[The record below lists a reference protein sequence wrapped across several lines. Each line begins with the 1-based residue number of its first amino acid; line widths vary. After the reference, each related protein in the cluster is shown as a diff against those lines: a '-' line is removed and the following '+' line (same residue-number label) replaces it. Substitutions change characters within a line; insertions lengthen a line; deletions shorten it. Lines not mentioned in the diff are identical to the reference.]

1 MRRLFPALLALMLC
15 ACSSDGSKADLVDDI
30 GAVDLD
36 VATDAVPV
44 DGGEDV
50 LASQEVDQT
59 TPPIDGETEVI
70 VVEGEFKLFTTAPAG
85 DMRAIWGSDEAL
97 YAVGAD
103 GVILRRQGT
112 TWTPMKSPTTKE
124 LRAIFGNGDD
134 DIYAAGEKGTILH
147 WDGTAWEEV
156 DTSLEL
162 DLSDLSFNGVWG
174 SEGQFYVVGDKGI
187 ILHYFEG
194 KWKADDSLS
203 SYNLGSIWG
212 ASLTDI
218 YVGAA
223 GGTVL
228 RKIGGAW
235 SSQQVTQGSIT
246 VNGLQALSSK
256 SIFGGGTAGGI
267 ILHDTAG
274 WTPKLSNDA
283 YERTLHDVW
292 AFGEDNV
299 WMVGEDGALIHLEAT
314 KWNTAEIAGPFFKNH
329 SFFGLWGREDSGNL
343 EAWAVGEK
351 GAVLYYDGETWADRT
366 SSAGVDFNDIDG
378 SDWENVVAV
387 GGDGSLLRFDGTDWY
402 GLSRLSES
410 ALQGIAEVDGTFVA
424 VGEDGAVITVNGDLP
439 TLQETGF
446 ETDLYGVC
454 SGNGLIAVG
463 GQGKM
468 FSSDS
473 GADWEP
479 LSSGVFDTLRD
490 CAFDDDGVLW
500 AVGDLGKIVRLDGS
514 EAEVIPV
521 ATIANLRRITVAPDG
536 TLYAVGD
543 NGLLLA
549 HTADGWTKLYEEPGL
564 FLYGVEAFDGV
575 VHAVGWAGRII
586 SYDPATGTVTP
597 SEVPE
602 SGVLLQVWGADAG
615 HLFAVGK
622 KGKMLRFIDE

>member
-1 MRRLFPALLALMLC
+1 MLC

-30 GAVDLD
+30 SAADLD
-36 VATDAVPV
+36 LASDTVPDD
-44 DGGEDV
+44 DGKDV
-50 LASQEVDQT
+50 PTSQEVDETDQ
-59 TPPIDGETEVI
+59 PVDGKGEVI
-70 VVEGEFKLFTTAPAG
+70 LVEGEFELFTTAPAG
-85 DMRAIWGSDEAL
+85 DIRAIWGSEEVL
-97 YAVGAD
+97 YAVGD
-103 GVILRRQGT
+103 GGAILQRQGT
-112 TWTPMKSPTTKE
+112 TWTPMKSPTTKN
-124 LRAIFGNGDD
+124 LRAIFGNGDG
-134 DIYAAGEKGTILH
+134 DIYAAGEEGTMIH
-147 WDGTAWEEV
+147 WDGAAWEEV
-156 DTSLEL
+156 ETSLEL
-162 DLSDLSFNGVWG
+162 DLSDLSLNGIWG
-174 SEGQFYVVGDKGI
+174 AEGQFYVVGDKGT

-203 SYNLGSIWG
+203 SYNFGSIWG
-212 ASLTDI
+212 VSLTDI

-246 VNGLQALSSK
+246 VNGLHALSSK
-256 SIFGGGTAGGI
+256 SIFGGGTGGGI

-283 YERTLHDVW
+283 YERTLYDVW
-292 AFGEDNV
+292 AYDEENV

-351 GAVLYYDGETWADRT
+351 GAVLYYDGESWADRT
-366 SSAGVDFNDIDG
+366 SSAGVDLNDIEG
-378 SDWENVVAV
+378 SAWENVVAV

-402 GLSRLSES
+402 GLSRQSGS
-410 ALQGIAEVDGTFVA
+410 ALLGIAEVDGTFVA
-424 VGEDGAVITVNGDLP
+424 VGKNGTVVTVGDQP
-439 TLQETGF
+439 MLQETSF

-468 FSSDS
+468 YSSDS
-473 GADWEP
+473 GADWEL
-479 LSSGVFDTLRD
+479 LSSGVFNTLRD
-490 CAFDDDGVLW
+490 CVFDESGVVW
-500 AVGDLGKIVRLDGS
+500 AVGDLGKIVRLDGN
-514 EAEVIPV
+514 EAEVVPV
-521 ATIANLRRITVAPDG
+521 ATIANLHRITMAPDG

-564 FLYGVEAFDGV
+564 FLYGVEALDGV

-615 HLFAVGK
+615 HLFVVGK